1 MYQSKDF
8 AHFSAYF
15 SLLFGWGGRLPIANT
30 NTNRP
35 PANTPGPGPGPSN
48 YGIGTDRMSVHMT
61 TV

>member
-35 PANTPGPGPGPSN
+35 PANTPGPGPSN
-48 YGIGTDRMSVHMT
+48 YGIGTDRMSVHMH